1 MTKFT
6 IAGLLVGL
14 LTLNALVSYKSADAA
29 LCMCHVMSCVLING
43 NSSILKDAELYCP
56 AIMKTIHDILV
67 LRFNETT
74 LAADILDAYTNLT
87 SIELLEGS
95 IQRIE
100 PGAFEKL
107 PNLIKIDI
115 RRQNISTLEDYTF
128 RGLGA
133 LEILD
138 LFSNN
143 LTSIAPFA
151 FDGLKSL
158 SRLTLSGNKLT
169 QLPAKL
175 ISSSP
180 MLKSIALSHNLLTSL
195 PEGFFDNIDFLLRLD
210 LTNNRLETFDF
221 PDLKVMLLFLRNN
234 SLTSLTIEDHVR
246 FVQANQNRIRTIT
259 GTGRNVT
266 DLVLNDNAISDVT
279 ALSHMTNLTKLSL
292 SNNPLRSDS
301 VFSSLPY
308 LQELLLSNTSIKI
321 SENTFANLSSMVLLD
336 LSFNNLTQLDF
347 HMFSSMNELETLIVA
362 YNQIQMI
369 NFIELREYLP
379 KLRVLEICGNGWNST
394 YMEHTL
400 MHMRY
405 YKLKADVQGLSQ
417 SLLFQSFYVDLCS
430 AKSETST
437 KASVEDADYSSED
450 VSDIL
455 EQEFAEF
462 YPSSSPVPNQ
472 AGSEAGKPVPMSTT
486 TIPTTMKDV
495 AVEPMTSVSVN
506 TAVTMPAADPS
517 AVPADQQPVVGSSP
531 LYVTFQVLVY
541 TFSVFGVVCL
551 VVLGY
556 YVRQRRFDVRRLTPV
571 DSSADS
577 VRLM

>member
-1 MTKFT
+1 MKFT

-14 LTLNALVSYKSADAA
+14 TLNALVSYEPADAA
-29 LCMCHVMSCVLING
+29 LCMCHVASCVLING

-56 AIMKTIHDILV
+56 ANMKNISDILI
-67 LRFNETT
+67 LRFNETI
-74 LAADILDAYTNLT
+74 LGEDIFATHTNLT
-87 SIELLEGS
+87 SLELLQGT
-95 IQRIE
+95 IQQIK

-107 PNLIKIDI
+107 TNLTKLDI
-115 RRQNISTLEDYTF
+115 RRQNFSTLEDYTF

-138 LFSNN
+138 LYSNN
-143 LTSIAPFA
+143 LTTIAPYA

-158 SRLTLSGNKLT
+158 TRLTLSGNKLT

-180 MLKSIALSHNLLTSL
+180 MLKVISLSYNSLTHL
-195 PEGFFDNIDFLLRLD
+195 PDGFFDSIDFLLRLD
-210 LTNNRLETFDF
+210 ITHNRLESFNF

-234 SLTSLTIEDHVR
+234 SLTSLNVNDHVK
-246 FVQANQNRIRTIT
+246 FVQANHNQIRTIT
-259 GTGRNVT
+259 GTGRNLT
-266 DLVLNDNAISDVT
+266 ELLLHDNAISDVT
-279 ALSHMTNLTKLSL
+279 PITRLTNLTKLSL
-292 SNNPLRSDS
+292 SNNPLQSDS
-301 VFSSLPY
+301 VFASLVN
-308 LQELLLSNTSIKI
+308 LQELLLSNTSIQI
-321 SENTFANLSSMVLLD
+321 TENTFANLSLIMLLD
-336 LSFNNLTQLDF
+336 LSYNNLTELDF
-347 HMFSSMNELETLIVA
+347 SMFAAMNDLETLIVA
-362 YNQIQMI
+362 YNHIQMI

-394 YMEHTL
+394 YMERMLLH
-400 MHMRY
+400 MHY
-405 YKLKADVQGLSQ
+405 YRLRADVEGISQ
-417 SLLFQSFYVDLCS
+417 MLLFQAFYVDLCS
-430 AKSETST
+430 AKAESST

-450 VSDIL
+450 VSNIL

-462 YPSSSPVPNQ
+462 YPTSSPASNAV
-472 AGSEAGKPVPMSTT
+472 EAEVANPVPTS
-486 TIPTTMKDV
+486 TTMKDNGV
-495 AVEPMTSVSVN
+495 VEPTTSVSLN
-506 TAVTMPAADPS
+506 TVSTMPSADPS
-517 AVPADQQPVVGSSP
+517 VAPGDQQPVVGSSP

-556 YVRQRRFDVRRLTPV
+556 YVRQRRFDVRRITPV